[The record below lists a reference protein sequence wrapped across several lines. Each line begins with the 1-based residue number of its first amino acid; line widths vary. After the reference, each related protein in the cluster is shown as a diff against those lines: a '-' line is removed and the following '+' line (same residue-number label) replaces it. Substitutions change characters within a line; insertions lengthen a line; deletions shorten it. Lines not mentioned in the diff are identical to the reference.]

1 MRMRI
6 GSPIYMRGRARQCF
20 IGGGACRT
28 MDVQDAKKRLG
39 YGNKRYASGE
49 RIITSPSG
57 PLRAKL
63 ATIKQKPYAAILCC
77 SDSRA
82 IPEAV
87 FGATAGELYIVRNL
101 GNVPSDEAIGS
112 LRFAVEEL
120 HIEYILVMGHSDCD
134 AVSRALAGDIGT
146 GALAK
151 VLGTVRTAVSS
162 SPDPSLAANV
172 NARFAAIMVRNALEG
187 LKVTVEAG
195 VLDLATGEV
204 TYL

>member
-1 MRMRI
+1 
-6 GSPIYMRGRARQCF
+6 
-20 IGGGACRT
+20 

>member
-1 MRMRI
+1 
-6 GSPIYMRGRARQCF
+6 
-20 IGGGACRT
+20 

-57 PLRAKL
+57 PLRTKL

-101 GNVPSDEAIGS
+101 GTVPSEEAIGS

-120 HIEYILVMGHSDCD
+120 HVEYILVMGHSDCD
-134 AVSRALAGDIGT
+134 AVSRALSGDIGT
-146 GALAK
+146 GALAS
-151 VLGTVRTAVSS
+151 VLGTIRTALSS
-162 SPDPSLAANV
+162 CPDPSLAGNI
-172 NARFAAIMVRNALEG
+172 NTRFASIMVSEALSG
-187 LKVTVEAG
+187 LKVTVEPA
-195 VLDLATGEV
+195 VLDLASGEV